1 MPVKTADVWRLTV
14 GQWEEIGAMSET
26 DSSGGVNPTGDTIPV
41 EGTTPTA
48 IPGSTSDA
56 VGGPQIPGTPGLPH
70 FPELEDDGTTAD
82 AMLATAVAIGVAA
95 AATASAPVAAG
106 AAAAAAAAAFI
117 VGTGHHDLVMLTS
130 EGEGE

>member
-1 MPVKTADVWRLTV
+1 
-14 GQWEEIGAMSET
+14 MSET

-41 EGTTPTA
+41 EGTSPTA
-48 IPGSTSDA
+48 IPDSTSDA
-56 VGGPQIPGTPGLPH
+56 AGGPQIPGTPGLPH
-70 FPELEDDGTTAD
+70 FPELEDDGTTAN

-117 VGTGHHDLVMLTS
+117 VGSGHQDPQMLTS
-130 EGEGE
+130 EGEGDRPDEDSDPTDDA